1 MTHEPLHQP
10 GDIVQLKSGS
20 PLMTVYKTVSSA
32 TYVVYHNPVTGLMAE
47 FVTNELCFKQA
58 NTRPE
63 TVKIGNMGIPVAKS
77 SLS

>member
-20 PLMTVYKTVSSA
+20 PLMTVCKTVNNVA
-32 TYVVYHNPVTGLMAE
+32 YVMYHNTVTGLMAE
-47 FVTNELCFKQA
+47 FVTNELCLKQA

-77 SLS
+77 SL